1 MARQGRRV
9 CSPYVLCLFLPPFAK
24 RKETSSKGA
33 TVNKGAICLTQRFL
47 PLCLSASSLPAS
59 LALASLS
66 SARKRMTV
74 SIRGNTPYAQ
84 LNAQT
89 AKTRS
94 CSSTKTATSAKDRRQ
109 WLYLSERN
117 NSRLLAEE
125 KNHRVRGIGLKR
137 SNAMNRI
144 VNAIEG
150 LKTRIANLNDAAA
163 MRRLETAASIS
174 FDEYTTFQNVKSE
187 MQAGGVIT
195 YDEAVTIYEILG
207 SGPEAFKRH
216 TLAERIIVIKTMQE
230 LMAARLAARLGSL

>member
-1 MARQGRRV
+1 
-9 CSPYVLCLFLPPFAK
+9 
-24 RKETSSKGA
+24 
-33 TVNKGAICLTQRFL
+33 
-47 PLCLSASSLPAS
+47 
-59 LALASLS
+59 
-66 SARKRMTV
+66 
-74 SIRGNTPYAQ
+74 
-84 LNAQT
+84 
-89 AKTRS
+89 
-94 CSSTKTATSAKDRRQ
+94 
-109 WLYLSERN
+109 
-117 NSRLLAEE
+117 
-125 KNHRVRGIGLKR
+125 
-137 SNAMNRI
+137 MNRI

-230 LMAARLAARLGSL
+230 LMAARLAARRGSL